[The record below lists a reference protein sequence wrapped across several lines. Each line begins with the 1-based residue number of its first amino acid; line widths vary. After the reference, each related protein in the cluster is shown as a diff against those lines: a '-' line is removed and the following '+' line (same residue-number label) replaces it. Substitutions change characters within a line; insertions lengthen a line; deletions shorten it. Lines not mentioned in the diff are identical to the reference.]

1 MPKDEK
7 QQPEDPKGPSVEVL
21 HLNTNA
27 EAKFHTPW
35 TTTVQAV
42 WDEAYVK
49 LGEGRRDGDSFEAQD
64 GTDLTPYLT
73 LTLEQLRDRHIAASR
88 KFQIKGPVG
97 GAWRG

>member
-1 MPKDEK
+1 MPKDDK
-7 QQPEDPKGPSVEVL
+7 QLDDQKGPSVEVV

-27 EAKFHTPW
+27 EAKFHTLW

-42 WDEAYVK
+42 WDQAYVK
-49 LGEGRRDGDSFEAQD
+49 FGESRREGDSFEAQD